1 MLAAK
6 LPDPL
11 LAAWHCRGL
20 EAFARC
26 IAAFPN
32 LMPLILQK
40 VSYPPFMHSLQPKM
54 CTVITVGLEVKKC
67 LPHWAP

>member
-1 MLAAK
+1 MLLSTLCCTRMYLLHQSYCPHEVTCVLQMLAAK

-40 VSYPPFMHSLQPKM
+40 V
-54 CTVITVGLEVKKC
+54 
-67 LPHWAP
+67 

>member
-6 LPDPL
+6 FTDPV

-32 LMPLILQK
+32 LMAVILQK
-40 VSYPPFMHSLQPKM
+40 VCQALHAIHGQTLRFCQSIEM
-54 CTVITVGLEVKKC
+54 VID
-67 LPHWAP
+67 